1 MNETPL
7 KNHNYNPEPFN
18 FKVNVII
25 PVKHRDE
32 YNICERLRMKSK
44 LHIPKNFE
52 FIIVDYGSKKDE
64 ADLINKTCTEIGFT
78 YHYATPISNLWN
90 ASAARN
96 IGLNLSKCD
105 YVIFEDVDL
114 CHKID
119 FYEKINIEIINLIE
133 SGDWPFFVIPV
144 AYLTEE
150 GSQLALDGIDDRC
163 QSKLISEV
171 YKPESNL
178 IVHHAPASSFLVCR
192 YHDAISIG
200 GYDESFEGW
209 GFEDS
214 DFWLRL
220 LHSVDIEKPR
230 DFFRLDTRNYSKQVN
245 WRGWRS
251 LFRIYADLVAN
262 KGIYSFHIWHPIAEH
277 RSVAIRERNHKI
289 FKANTERYSRNNFS
303 FTPLI
308 NKNKNKQLFLS
319 KNPHS
324 FNSDVFNAFDNPL
337 LIEEKFITI
346 YNLSDIIKQNDVEC
360 IIFNNPYGN
369 EQRLSIYN
377 QAKKLGIKTYV
388 IERGS
393 LPWSIYIDE
402 KGFCCES
409 SSYHEENWVDAPL
422 TELQVNE
429 TLNYIDEI
437 KTSGTSLEPQGT
449 IIGGAN
455 LKRILFGDSDAIKI
469 LFVALQSPSDTT
481 TRYFCGDINSYDNFL
496 NEIKMLPHILPE
508 NWKVVVKNHPLSLE
522 KFSSDNIVLVDNYHI
537 GDILE
542 CCEAVALLNS
552 GVGIISQLYDK
563 HVFTFGQAHYSCS
576 QLNSKVISAQN
587 LADKLIANDYSFD
600 KNKSIKF
607 MHFLIN
613 EFYSFASWE
622 RKERKH
628 TEKANLSISVNIKYN
643 VVRIFKKCEFLIKRT
658 KPINIKESLLFDR
671 YRFDDYLEKKQPQTI
686 LKASIN
692 DVKTQKDG
700 EINPLSFNKNINI
713 DKKTNGNFKRKLRK
727 LAKNPK
733 LFVVDAFKNRVA

>member
-1 MNETPL
+1 MMNNPQPI
-7 KNHNYNPEPFN
+7 KNEIDTIEFD
-18 FKVNVII
+18 FRVNVII

-32 YNICERLRMKSK
+32 YNICDRLRMKSK
-44 LHIPKNFE
+44 LYMPKNFE
-52 FIIVDYGSKKDE
+52 FIIIDYGSESLE
-64 ADLINKTCTEIGFT
+64 ANLIKETCDEIGFT
-78 YHYATPISNLWN
+78 YHYATPNSNLWN

-105 YVIFEDVDL
+105 YVLFEDVDL
-114 CHKID
+114 YHKND
-119 FYEKINIEIINLIE
+119 FYINVNIEISNLLE
-133 SGDWPFFVIPV
+133 TGDWPFFVIPV

-150 GSQLALDGIDDRC
+150 GSQIALNGIDDYC

-171 YKPESNL
+171 YKPNSDL
-178 IVHHAPASSFLVCR
+178 IVHHAPASSFMVCK

-220 LHSVDIEKPR
+220 LRNVEIEKPR

-277 RSVAIRERNHKI
+277 RSVTVRERNHKI
-289 FKANTERYSRNNFS
+289 FKANTERYSKNNFS
-303 FTPLI
+303 YTPLTNP
-308 NKNKNKQLFLS
+308 NKKKKLFLS

-324 FNSDVFNAFDNPL
+324 FNRDVFKVLDNPI

-346 YNLSDIIKQNDVEC
+346 YNLSDIINQNNIEC
-360 IIFNNPYGN
+360 IIFNNPYGD
-369 EQRLSIYN
+369 EHRLAIYI
-377 QAKKLGIKTYV
+377 QAKKIGIKTYV

-402 KGFCCES
+402 NGFCCES
-409 SSYHEENWVDAPL
+409 TSYFEDKWKNIPL
-422 TELQVNE
+422 DDLKRTE

-437 KTSGTSLEPQGT
+437 KTSGSTLEPQGQ

-455 LKRILFGDSDAIKI
+455 LKRKLFGESEAIKI

-481 TRYFCGDINSYDNFL
+481 TRYFCGDVISYDNFI
-496 NEIKMLPHILPE
+496 NEIKLLPHLLPE
-508 NWKVVVKNHPLSLE
+508 NWKVIVKNHPLSLD
-522 KFSSDNIVLVDNYHI
+522 KFNSESTTLVDEYHI

-542 CCEAVALLNS
+542 CCDAVALLNS

-563 HVFTFGQAHYSCS
+563 HVFTFGQAHYSCEE
-576 QLNSKVISAQN
+576 LNSKVESAQH
-587 LADKLIANDYSFD
+587 LADKLISDDYKFN
-600 KNKSIKF
+600 KEKSIKF
-607 MHFLIN
+607 ISYLIN
-613 EFYSFASWE
+613 DFYSFATWE

-628 TEKANLSISVNIKYN
+628 TDKANLSISVNIKYN
-643 VVRIFKKCEFLIKRT
+643 IIRVFNEGELKIK
-658 KPINIKESLLFDR
+658 PANIINIKESMLFDR
-671 YRFDDYLEKKQPQTI
+671 YRLDDYLEKKQPEAL
-686 LKASIN
+686 LKPITNELKLDRNVISSSPQQFVLKN
-692 DVKTQKDG
+692 RKKG
-700 EINPLSFNKNINI
+700 SLS
-713 DKKTNGNFKRKLRK
+713 RKIKK

-733 LFVVDAFKNRVA
+733 LFFIDALRNRVS